1 MKNALKFFMA
11 MLVCFLFGFTMTV
24 FPVAL
29 HHNPTPDIM
38 EKHLASRKNISKAY
52 NISQTKAIDRSIS
65 SAVRVVSVVQGED
78 TAQTAVSF
86 ASGTYFKY
94 LGKHYVLTVSHAIV
108 GDCSDLM
115 VAYFDSSSKCIEI
128 AYVDDTID
136 YAIIQ
141 VEELKNRTP
150 LSISTAFVK
159 SRKKM
164 PKLLDKT
171 FYTGYPNNMG
181 PLTLKGQIAGFAGN
195 GYLYIDSYA
204 WTGSSGAGV
213 FDQNGNLIGIIMA
226 LDVGVTQYGA
236 DVLENLLIVVPTHH
250 IDWVSALH

>member
-1 MKNALKFFMA
+1 MKNALKFFMV
-11 MLVCFLFGFTMTV
+11 MLGCFLFGFVMTV
-24 FPVAL
+24 FPVAI
-29 HHNPTPDIM
+29 HYNPTPETTD
-38 EKHLASRKNISKAY
+38 KHLTSRKNISKAY

-65 SAVRVVSVVQGED
+65 SAVRVVSVTQGED

-108 GDCSDLM
+108 GDCGDLM
-115 VAYFDSSSKCIEI
+115 VAYFDSSSKCVEI

-150 LSISTAFVK
+150 LNISTAFVK

-236 DVLENLLIVVPTHH
+236 DVLENLLIVVPTYH